1 MKYMK
6 KKTSLKKSAER
17 ISKVEKVKEVVDNTQ
32 RVVGEVDTI
41 TKTISDTL
49 YIRDNVGITIP
60 IHNKD
65 LKKGTLRH
73 IIKQSGLTTEEFLKL
88 FRG

>member
-49 YIRDNVGITIP
+49 YIRDNVAVDMQNYSLISISDPKTI
-60 IHNKD
+60 I
-65 LKKGTLRH
+65 
-73 IIKQSGLTTEEFLKL
+73 
-88 FRG
+88 

>member
-1 MKYMK
+1 MKYVK

-17 ISKVEKVKEVVDNTQ
+17 ISEAGRVKEVVDNTQ

-49 YIRDNVGITIP
+49 YIRGNVAVDMQNYSLISISDPKTVI
-60 IHNKD
+60 
-65 LKKGTLRH
+65 
-73 IIKQSGLTTEEFLKL
+73 
-88 FRG
+88 